1 MCTQRLIGKRIII
14 ESSRVEKM
22 LKYELHQDLIEF
34 RVIIMILGIF
44 FPSALFDGAFFS
56 MDRKETIK
64 NLTQEE
70 YSRKE
75 ELSLKWYNNE
85 FNAFDICTHRQTDE

>member
-1 MCTQRLIGKRIII
+1 
-14 ESSRVEKM
+14 M
-22 LKYELHQDLIEF
+22 LKCELHQDLVEF
-34 RVIIMILGIF
+34 RVIITILGILV
-44 FPSALFDGAFFS
+44 FPSALFDGVFFSS

-64 NLTQEE
+64 NLTQEK
-70 YSRKE
+70 YNRKE